1 LHFVVE
7 IRKRLA
13 YVDCVAASDYFH
25 SIRYIGELAMKL
37 TIVKRFIKNR
47 IIIWAADLRDLGGIE
62 HRRKLI
68 NASK

>member
-1 LHFVVE
+1 
-7 IRKRLA
+7 
-13 YVDCVAASDYFH
+13 
-25 SIRYIGELAMKL
+25 MKL